1 VAINPTF
8 RGQVKSRQT
17 TVAPRPELAVGAVV
31 VRDDRLLLIRR
42 GRGVGAGRWSLPG
55 GRVEPAETLAA
66 AVRRELAE
74 ETGLQ
79 VRVGPLC
86 GIAERISDQAHY
98 VILDFWADAD
108 GATEAEAG
116 DDAAGVMWA
125 DRADLDRLDLVDGLL
140 GFLDTH
146 GVLGRLSAQ
155 H

>member
-1 VAINPTF
+1 V
-8 RGQVKSRQT
+8 S
-17 TVAPRPELAVGAVV
+17 VG
-31 VRDDRLLLIRR
+31 L
-42 GRGVGAGRWSLPG
+42 WSLPG
-55 GRVEPAETLAA
+55 GRVEPAETLTA

-108 GATEAEAG
+108 GAPVAG
-116 DDAAGVMWA
+116 DDAAGVTWA

-140 GFLDTH
+140 DFLSTH
-146 GVLGRLSAQ
+146 GVLDRL
-155 H
+155 